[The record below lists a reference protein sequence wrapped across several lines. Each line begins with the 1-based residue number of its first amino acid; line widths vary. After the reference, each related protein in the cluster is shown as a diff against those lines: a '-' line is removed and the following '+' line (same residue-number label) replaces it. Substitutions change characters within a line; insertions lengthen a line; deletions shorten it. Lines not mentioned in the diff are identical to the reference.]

1 MSVESWKLY
10 IVGLPSRVYYYNIIF
25 LSDSQVMYIY
35 CTLYMHDILCAIKVK
50 SWTSSDVRAAAK
62 KSRGQQHFC
71 QECTIVVHCPPTER
85 RKLMQKFDW
94 LRRTNRRAVH
104 FWGPHNKKRGW
115 RPQVAAWHGRN
126 CTSGKKEGHI
136 TAYSQQGQ
144 PYLKRLNCVLH
155 AKGGRYLSWQIF

>member
-1 MSVESWKLY
+1 MGKNNGLTKMSLESWKLY
-10 IVGLPSRVYYYNIIF
+10 IVGLPSRVYYYNILF
-25 LSDSQVMYIY
+25 LSDSQAMYIY
-35 CTLYMHDILCAIKVK
+35 CTLYMHDIVLCAIKVK

-62 KSRGQQHFC
+62 KKKIKGPAAFLPRVYYSS
-71 QECTIVVHCPPTER
+71 TLSAER
-85 RKLMQKFDW
+85 RKVMQKFDW

-136 TAYSQQGQ
+136 TAYSQQG
-144 PYLKRLNCVLH
+144 
-155 AKGGRYLSWQIF
+155 